1 MSSVPSHL
9 DHAPLRRSIGAAST
23 LARLGLRSAE
33 ALTFWAAILL
43 PVTYLPLL
51 FGGLGGSEALLF
63 AGLLACNVFALVAGH
78 NHGRE

>member
-9 DHAPLRRSIGAAST
+9 DDAPLHRSIGAAST
-23 LARLGLRSAE
+23 IARLGLRSAE

-43 PVTYLPLL
+43 PFAYLPLL
-51 FGGLGGSEALLF
+51 VDGLGGSEAVLF
-63 AGLLACNVFALVAGH
+63 AGLLACNAFALVAGH